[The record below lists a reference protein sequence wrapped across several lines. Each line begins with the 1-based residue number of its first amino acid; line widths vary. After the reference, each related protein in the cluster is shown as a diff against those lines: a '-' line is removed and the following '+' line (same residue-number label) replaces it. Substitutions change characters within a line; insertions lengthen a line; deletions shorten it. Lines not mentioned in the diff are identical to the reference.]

1 MRCSGW
7 YRAWL
12 AVGFALALSSG
23 ATAQDYPNR
32 TIRMIVP
39 VGAGGVTD
47 ILARLMGKSITDQ
60 LGQPVIIENRPGA
73 GGTLGTRAVAQSDP
87 DGYTLL
93 MVFPSHAANPA
104 LYASLPYDSE
114 KDFSPISMVTRVSE
128 IMLVPNSSPAKTVQ
142 EFIALARKEHLNYGS
157 VGVGSLAHLST
168 ELFLAMAGVKMT
180 HIPYRGV
187 PQAEQAVMTAE
198 VATFFDTPITALPQ
212 IRAGTVRGAR
222 HHHRQAARGG
232 AGDTDNRGIGPAG
245 LRSDRLERRARARQH
260 AAADRRQAQQ
270 DHCRGA
276 EVARNRKI
284 HPGARSRTRR
294 QQPGRVC
301 QGHARRHRKMDSRD
315 PRGRHPAAIEA
326 ARGNRSSACRRQT
339 ARQQPPA
346 STTPIPVRI

>member
-1 MRCSGW
+1 MRRSGW

-12 AVGFALALSSG
+12 AVGFTLALSSG

-47 ILARLMGKSITDQ
+47 ILARLVGKSITDQ

-114 KDFSPISMVTRVSE
+114 KDFSPVSMVTRVSE
-128 IMLVPNSSPAKTVQ
+128 IMLVPNSSPARTVK
-142 EFIALARKEHLNYGS
+142 EFIELARKEHLNYGS

-187 PQAEQAVMTAE
+187 PQAQQAVMTAE
-198 VATFFDTPITALPQ
+198 VATFFDPPITALPQ
-212 IRAGTVRGAR
+212 IRAGTVKAL
-222 HHHRQAARGG
+222 
-232 AGDTDNRGIGPAG
+232 GITTGKRLAVAPEIPTIAESGLPDYEVIGWNGVLAPANTPRPIVDKLNKTIVEALKSPEIEKFILEQGLEPAG
-245 LRSDRLERRARARQH
+245 NSPEEFAKVMHADIEKWIRVTRAA
-260 AAADRRQAQQ
+260 
-270 DHCRGA
+270 G
-276 EVARNRKI
+276 I
-284 HPGARSRTRR
+284 
-294 QQPGRVC
+294 QP
-301 QGHARRHRKMDSRD
+301 Q
-315 PRGRHPAAIEA
+315 
-326 ARGNRSSACRRQT
+326 
-339 ARQQPPA
+339 
-346 STTPIPVRI
+346 